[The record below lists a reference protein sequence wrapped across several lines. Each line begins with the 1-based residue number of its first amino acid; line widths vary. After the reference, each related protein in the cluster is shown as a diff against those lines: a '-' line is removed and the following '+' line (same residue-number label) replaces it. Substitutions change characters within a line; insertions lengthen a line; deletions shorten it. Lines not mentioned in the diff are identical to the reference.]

1 LNHFKV
7 KFYLNNSIY
16 LKSKYLPLWILL
28 FCALLFSSTIGT
40 AQTPVDTTAK
50 VHSVKKATLLST
62 FLPGAGQVYNK
73 KAWKVPIIYAGFA
86 GMAYLI
92 KFNNDNYH
100 KYNDALIAR
109 NDGDSTTVDNEFQDK
124 YTDENLATL
133 QDYYRSNRDLS
144 IIVTSLI
151 YVLNI
156 IDAHVDAH
164 LYTFN
169 VNDNL
174 SIKVEP
180 EFQFNQIGTK
190 ISPTSLLAFKM
201 RF

>member
-1 LNHFKV
+1 MKTYFTKRTL
-7 KFYLNNSIY
+7 
-16 LKSKYLPLWILL
+16 LKSKDLLLWIFL
-28 FCALLFSSTIGT
+28 FFSMLIFSNPTH
-40 AQTPVDTTAK
+40 AQSPVDTLSR

-73 KAWKVPIIYAGFA
+73 KIWKVPIIYAGFA

-100 KYNDALIAR
+100 TYNNALIAR
-109 NDGDSTTVDNEFQDK
+109 NDGDSTTVDTEFKDK

-144 IIVTSLI
+144 IIITSLI

-164 LYTFN
+164 LYTFD

-180 EFQFNQIGTK
+180 EFQFNQIGK
-190 ISPTSLLAFKM
+190 
-201 RF
+201 

>member
-1 LNHFKV
+1 M
-7 KFYLNNSIY
+7 
-16 LKSKYLPLWILL
+16 
-28 FCALLFSSTIGT
+28 LFSSTT
-40 AQTPVDTTAK
+40 SLAQTPVDTTAK

-109 NDGDSTTVDNEFQDK
+109 NDGDSTTVDTEFKDK
-124 YTDENLATL
+124 YSDENLATL

-190 ISPTSLLAFKM
+190 ISPTSMLALKM

>member
-1 LNHFKV
+1 MISPFIIAVFVL
-7 KFYLNNSIY
+7 
-16 LKSKYLPLWILL
+16 LP
-28 FCALLFSSTIGT
+28 FCDLT
-40 AQTPVDTTAK
+40 AQTMITGTDTVKVDYTDPAIK
-50 VHSVKKATLLST
+50 NPKKATILSAI
-62 FLPGAGQVYNK
+62 LPGAGQIYNGK
-73 KAWKVPIIYAGFA
+73 PWKVPIIYAGFA

-92 KFNNDNYH
+92 KFNNENYH

-109 NDGDSTTVDNEFQDK
+109 NDGDSSTVDTEFQDK

-144 IIVTSLI
+144 IIVTSMI

-174 SIKVEP
+174 SIRVEP
-180 EFQFNQIGTK
+180 EFQFNQMGNK

>member
-1 LNHFKV
+1 LNPLKLKLH
-7 KFYLNNSIY
+7 LNGIKN
-16 LKSKYLPLWILL
+16 LKCKDLTLCILL
-28 FCALLFSSTIGT
+28 FFAILFSSTT
-40 AQTPVDTTAK
+40 SLAQTPVDTTAK
-50 VHSVKKATLLST
+50 VHSVKKATLLSA

-92 KFNNDNYH
+92 KFNNDNYR

-109 NDGDSTTVDNEFQDK
+109 NDGDSTTVDTEFKDK
-124 YTDENLATL
+124 YSDENLATL

-190 ISPTSLLAFKM
+190 ISPTSMLALKM

>member
-1 LNHFKV
+1 MNPLKLKLHLNGIK
-7 KFYLNNSIY
+7 N
-16 LKSKYLPLWILL
+16 LKYKDLTLCILL
-28 FCALLFSSTIGT
+28 FFAMLFSSTT
-40 AQTPVDTTAK
+40 SLAQTPVDTTAK

-92 KFNNDNYH
+92 KFNNDNYR

-109 NDGDSTTVDNEFQDK
+109 NDGDSTTVDTEFKDK
-124 YTDENLATL
+124 YSDENLATL

-190 ISPTSLLAFKM
+190 ISPTSMLALKM